1 MQLTAIVNDKPS
13 DRLRAPDLDLLSGGE
28 LLPTVADAIVVGA
41 PVLVSSLDVCT
52 GYKRDASVC
61 VPLVGWTVDE
71 EAATFNA
78 IVDVKN
84 AVIEDEK
91 DDTCIDPGS
100 LRGLKPAS

>member
-1 MQLTAIVNDKPS
+1 MTRFRMQLTAIVNDKPS

-61 VPLVGWTVDE
+61 VPLVG
-71 EAATFNA
+71 
-78 IVDVKN
+78 
-84 AVIEDEK
+84 
-91 DDTCIDPGS
+91 
-100 LRGLKPAS
+100 